1 MNVIVITRT
10 KASKNKPTSMMTL
23 VTNVTHLH
31 TMDLLQIDQN
41 RFKRETGCVD
51 KSGGKG
57 RFGFNSYNLLTFA
70 ILSYNIVSNIISNV
84 NNNANNNNN
93 NDNLLNFGSS
103 NVAESDT
110 SADNSNKNMLMITV
124 PPAGPPVVVPTG
136 RFLSNGTIIL
146 NKGLEQDGVS
156 WYLPKPGWKVF
167 DNGTILYNDTW
178 KEVGV
183 TSFGY
188 IDKDNQ
194 FKTIKDLDDNLL
206 TWKKLRS
213 LRSPRRKDQANVK
226 KVKTSPILLKNYSVK
241 LPFNT
246 IDTIYND
253 LTVDEGSLPLVLTAI
268 SVVGPPIILQIGY
281 ILQNGDILLNQGIE
295 IQGAYWQSP
304 ERTLY
309 ENGTIVYRNIDLI
322 DNAKI
327 TFSSVSI
334 GGEMSPLPNI
344 NGQKVNLSML
354 KKLNIRN
361 SMNNSFL
368 QITNSNPENTFM
380 DDLKISI
387 DSVLNG
393 LYKDVKTKRSIDSL
407 TTYSK
412 MNQRL
417 RFLMSFMTS
426 YSGNRISNQDKLDSV
441 LYDLACSIIDIKQ
454 MNITYKLLK
463 NKRTECFIKSIDKM
477 CNSKPTI

>member
-1 MNVIVITRT
+1 
-10 KASKNKPTSMMTL
+10 MTL

-41 RFKRETGCVD
+41 RFKRETSCVD

-146 NKGLEQDGVS
+146 NKGLEQAGVS
-156 WYLPKPGWKVF
+156 WYFPKQGWKVF
-167 DNGTILYNDTW
+167 DNGTVLYNDTW
-178 KEVGV
+178 REVGV
-183 TSFGY
+183 PSFGY
-188 IDKDNQ
+188 IDDENQ
-194 FKTIKDLDDNLL
+194 FKIIRDLDDNLL

-213 LRSPRRKDQANVK
+213 LRSPRRKNQKNIEKASTD
-226 KVKTSPILLKNYSVK
+226 PISLKNYSVK
-241 LPFNT
+241 LPLNT
-246 IDTIYND
+246 IDTIYNALMED
-253 LTVDEGSLPLVLTAI
+253 DSSFPLVLSAI
-268 SVVGPPIILQIGY
+268 SVVGPPIVVQIGY
-281 ILQNGDILLNQGIE
+281 ILRNGDVLLNLGVEIE
-295 IQGAYWQSP
+295 GAYWQSQ

-368 QITNSNPENTFM
+368 QITNSNSENTFM
-380 DDLKISI
+380 EDLKISI
-387 DSVLNG
+387 DSILNR
-393 LYKDVKTKRSIDSL
+393 LYKNVKTKRSIDSL
-407 TTYSK
+407 TMYSK
-412 MNQRL
+412 LNQRH
-417 RFLMSFMTS
+417 RFLMSFMAV
-426 YSGNRISNQDKLDSV
+426 YSENRIPNRDKLDSD
-441 LYDLACSIIDIKQ
+441 LYSLACSIIDIKEIN
-454 MNITYKLLK
+454 MTYNLIK
-463 NKRTECFIKSIDKM
+463 NKQLQCFIKSIGKM
-477 CNSKPTI
+477 CNSKQTI